1 MKIQF
6 VVSNAELDI
15 YAGDSLVFNS
25 TDYDLQQEYDI

>member
-6 VVSNAELDI
+6 VVSNTELDI

-25 TDYDLQQEYDI
+25 TDFDM